1 MLLIAFVLQPIAAAA
16 LPEGL
21 PPGHWAYEDLE
32 HFEARGRVRLHGL
45 RPYTR
50 AEVAA
55 WVEGIAD
62 SGLTHN
68 EVQRLRRLRREFV
81 DGEPLADAS
90 ARWDRPLVR
99 VMESGWGFAG
109 DLEIGTLGTASVGT
123 ATDVRGQA
131 RLETVV
137 RWNDHFAYETR
148 YEVLLA
154 DEEGRRVGENV
165 LSSRE
170 RTWHG
175 LTSNNDRAY
184 LALARGP
191 MRVAFG
197 REYLAWGARRGAELL
212 VSDAGVSLDAL
223 AMRLQLGR
231 FRLAS
236 AAALLSTSRN
246 RNFAA
251 HRLEVDLGPFQLG
264 VHEAAVYES
273 AHFDPTYLFPIAFF
287 YGNQFNE
294 RADDNVLLGGDLKW
308 TSALGVV
315 DAELLVDD
323 FIYDGDPAPN
333 KLGWRVG
340 WTHARAAFG
349 TDLDLRLDYARLSR
363 WTFTHRR
370 GPGYSY
376 VAGSGDP
383 TQGDPFLGSSLG
395 PDADRGTLSVELS
408 PRWPWGVRLSQSY
421 VRRGEGNRDLTPWQP
436 GEPYDMTFPSGDVQR
451 EHTTELGGR
460 ARLHG
465 RADLGAAVARDHSRN
480 AWLVRAELRLDL

>member
-1 MLLIAFVLQPIAAAA
+1 MQ
-16 LPEGL
+16 
-21 PPGHWAYEDLE
+21 
-32 HFEARGRVRLHGL
+32 LHGM

-50 AEVAA
+50 VEVAA

-62 SGLTHN
+62 SSLTHN
-68 EVQRLRRLRREFV
+68 EAQRLRRLRREFL
-81 DGEPLADAS
+81 DGEPLAA
-90 ARWDRPLVR
+90 AATRWDRPLVR
-99 VMESGWGFAG
+99 LVESGWGFAG
-109 DLEIGTLGTASVGT
+109 DLEIGTLGTASAG
-123 ATDVRGQA
+123 AASDLRGQA
-131 RLETVV
+131 RFETVV
-137 RWNDHFAYETR
+137 RWSDSFAYETR
-148 YEVLLA
+148 YVVVLA
-154 DEEGRRVGENV
+154 DESGRRVGENV

-191 MRVAFG
+191 LHVSFG

-251 HRLEVDLGPFQLG
+251 HRLEVDVGPVQIG

-273 AHFDPTYLFPIAFF
+273 PHFDPTYLFPIAFF

-308 TSALGVV
+308 RSPVGIL

-333 KLGWRVG
+333 KIGWRLGWTG
-340 WTHARAAFG
+340 AHAAFG

-370 GPGYSY
+370 GPGHAY
-376 VAGSGDP
+376 VAGGGDP
-383 TQGDPFLGSSLG
+383 ALGDPFLGSQLG
-395 PDADRGTLSVELS
+395 PDADRFDASAAWS
-408 PRWPWGVRLSQSY
+408 PRWPWELRLAESY
-421 VRRGEGNRDLTPWQP
+421 VRRGAGNRDLTPWQP
-436 GEPYDMTFPSGDVQR
+436 GEPYRSPFPSGDVQR
-451 EHTTELGGR
+451 EHVTELGAR

-465 RADLGAAVARDHSRN
+465 HADFGAAVARDHSRH
-480 AWLVRAELRLDL
+480 AWRVHADLRLDF